1 METLTINNDSIL
13 IEGLA
18 LVKKS
23 GYGTYSL
30 GVWVRNESN
39 GEGDFLSEETHDSEL
54 WDEYQYLLNSD
65 QYNFL
70 FDKCNFKISRMI
82 EDWYSSL

>member
-1 METLTINNDSIL
+1 MKTITINSEIISI
-13 IEGLA
+13 ESLA

-30 GVWVRNESN
+30 GVWVRNEN
-39 GEGDFLSEETHDSEL
+39 GEGDFLSEQTHDSEL
-54 WDEYQYLLNSD
+54 YDEYSD
-65 QYNFL
+65 LTMSEQEDFL
-70 FDKCNFKISRMI
+70 FEKCKFTIERMI

>member
-1 METLTINNDSIL
+1 MKTFTINNETISI
-13 IEGLA
+13 ESLA

-30 GVWVRNESN
+30 GIWVRNEN
-39 GEGDFLSEETHDSEL
+39 GEGDFLSEQTHDSEL
-54 WDEYQYLLNSD
+54 WDEYEELTMSEQEDFLYEKCQY
-65 QYNFL
+65 
-70 FDKCNFKISRMI
+70 KIERMI